1 MLFSKYCSHTLCCYS
16 NFLLRHLLYICV
28 CFIFIG
34 SYFHLIYTWNYLWFF
49 SGDLCTEE
57 IFATPEAIWS
67 SDDGSHIMFVSF
79 NDTQVG
85 TMVYPW
91 FDSGAVMAVHSSSS
105 TSFPETRTVRY
116 PTPGSA
122 NPDVHLWIV
131 NIGNT
136 STTIQKWS
144 VTPPITLDGQ

>member
-1 MLFSKYCSHTLCCYS
+1 MSNAFCLHFYFYS
-16 NFLLRHLLYICV
+16 VRESFALAYA
-28 CFIFIG
+28 
-34 SYFHLIYTWNYLWFF
+34 
-49 SGDLCTEE
+49 EE

-67 SDDGSHIMFVSF
+67 SDDGTHIMYASF

-91 FDSGAVMAVHSSSS
+91 FDSGAVMAVHSFGS

-116 PTPGSA
+116 PTPGSK
-122 NPDVHLWIV
+122 NPDIHLWIV
-131 NIGNT
+131 NVNNT
-136 STTIQKWS
+136 SSIQQFS